1 MYEPKQLRPRH
12 VNILDAVMHMIFV
25 NKTQRDMTFRL
36 YFCIENIV
44 LFCRFAPIEVYKNSV
59 QSDICNIFF

>member
-12 VNILDAVMHMIFV
+12 VNILYDFRL
-25 NKTQRDMTFRL
+25 NKTQRGMTFRL